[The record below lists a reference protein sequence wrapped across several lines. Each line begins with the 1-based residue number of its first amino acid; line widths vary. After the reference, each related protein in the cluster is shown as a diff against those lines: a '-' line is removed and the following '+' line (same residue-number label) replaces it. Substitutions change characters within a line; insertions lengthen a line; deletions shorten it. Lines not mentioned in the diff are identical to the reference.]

1 MGKSLKTI
9 AIIAVAVF
17 APYAAASL
25 GLTGFA
31 ATAFSFVL
39 QTAASAIFA
48 EKPKQGGGAGVQ
60 DSGFMLNKQGN
71 VSAIPIV
78 YGERRIGGTRVY
90 VQTTDAS
97 GNTSGTEYLHLV
109 IAFAQGGT
117 RGDGTDSIDEVTK
130 VFFNNEEV
138 YDFGTSSFS
147 GSFGTSNTTIRIWHG
162 KNDQTVASPDQSV
175 GSFNL
180 SSEWTSNHRMR
191 GVAYAYVICKYDRD
205 IFPGAPTVF
214 FDVKGKRIQAV
225 NNLGSFVNTAAEMSN
240 PANILYDYLTD
251 TRFGKGIAAAD
262 IDLTSFQTARTW
274 ASGAAGVVFDCAI
287 DTADTLFNNTQK
299 ILSCSNMNL
308 VYANGKYTLQPV
320 KQESFSGA
328 FTFTTANILGQW
340 TISLGNKRN
349 RFNRLKVNFFNPAL
363 DWQPDSVVVENA
375 TYLTEDSDVLNE
387 KTIDLHLIGDATL
400 AEKIGTYYLNSSR
413 YQTIVSFKASHE
425 ALKLSVGDPV
435 YITHDVPNWTNEK
448 FRVNSITLM
457 PDSTVDVV
465 LEQYAPDSVY
475 LENN

>member
-1 MGKSLKTI
+1 M
-9 AIIAVAVF
+9 IAVAVF
-17 APYAAASL
+17 APYIAGAL

-48 EKPKQGGGAGVQ
+48 EKPKQGGGGGVQ

-90 VQTTDAS
+90 VQTTDSS
-97 GNTSGTEYLHLV
+97 GATSGTEFLHLV

-117 RGDGTDSIDEVTK
+117 RSDGTDAIDTVSK
-130 VFFNNEEV
+130 VYFNNTEA

-147 GSFGTSNTTIRIWHG
+147 GDFSASNTTIKIWHG

-191 GVAYAYVICKYDRD
+191 GVAYAYIICKYDRD
-205 IFPGAPTVF
+205 VFPGAPTVF

-225 NNLGSFVNTAAEMSN
+225 NALGTYVNTAAEMSN

-251 TRFGKGIAAAD
+251 TRYGKGISSSD
-262 IDLTSFQTARTW
+262 IDITSFTDARTW
-274 ASGAAGVVFDCAI
+274 ASGSAGVELDCAL

-308 VYANGKYTLQPV
+308 VYTNGKYSVQPV
-320 KQESFSGA
+320 KQESFTGA
-328 FTFTTANILGQW
+328 FTFTTANILGEW

-349 RFNRLKVNFFNPAL
+349 RFNKLKVNFFNPDL

-375 TYLTEDSDVLNE
+375 TYLSEDSNQVNE
-387 KTIDLHLIGDATL
+387 KTIDLHLIGDKTL

-413 YQTIVSFKASHE
+413 YQKMVSFKASHE
-425 ALKLSVGDPV
+425 ALKLQVGDPV
-435 YITHDVPNWTNEK
+435 YITHEVPNWTNEK
-448 FRVNSITLM
+448 FRVNSLTLL

-465 LEQYAPDSVY
+465 LEAYAPDSVY